1 MRTSKRLTILVISAA
16 GTITPEIKAAW
27 SMAEVDLV
35 GPYPADAINSG
46 DVLRYTAAIIDA
58 RYEAET
64 MLPLT
69 EQLDE
74 KAIPHLFFVPQ
85 TISTHEPGPF
95 VLSGRSYDIQ
105 NIVSGLMAQ
114 GSSIRH

>member
-1 MRTSKRLTILVISAA
+1 MQTTERLTILVVSAA
-16 GTITPEIKAAW
+16 GAITPEIKAAW
-27 SMAEVDLV
+27 SVAKVDLV
-35 GPYPADAINSG
+35 GPYPADAINSA

-58 RYEAET
+58 RYEAEI
-64 MLPLT
+64 MLRLT

-85 TISTHEPGPF
+85 AVSSHEPGPF

-114 GSSIRH
+114 GCSIRH